1 MVTAHQRNQI
11 LKYHAHGV
19 DIYET
24 ARQLGVPARLVMA
37 VINNATPRQ
46 KKAAQQSPM
55 FTEPRL
61 F

>member
-1 MVTAHQRNQI
+1 MTSAFIRNQI
-11 LKYHAHGV
+11 LKKHAQGV

-24 ARQLGVPARLVMA
+24 ARQLGAPAPLVRA
-37 VINNATPRQ
+37 VIDNATPRQ
-46 KKAAQQSPM
+46 QKAAESTPL